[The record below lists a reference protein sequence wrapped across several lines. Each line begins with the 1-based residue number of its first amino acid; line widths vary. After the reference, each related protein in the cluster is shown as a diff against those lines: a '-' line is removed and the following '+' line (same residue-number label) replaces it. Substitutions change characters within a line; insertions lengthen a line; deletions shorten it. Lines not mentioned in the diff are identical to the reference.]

1 MENTLYEQTMGSS
14 TSLSPKTVRL
24 LWKTQM
30 PSKLYCD
37 PPLGWQYGFPKPV
50 PAPEP
55 DDFKAWLVSE
65 GYPKKLIDDLGENF
79 WCRFFHG
86 TEKD

>member
-1 MENTLYEQTMGSS
+1 M
-14 TSLSPKTVRL
+14 LSVHKTVKL
-24 LWKTQM
+24 LWKTKM
-30 PSKLYCD
+30 PSKLFCD
-37 PPLGWQYGFPKPV
+37 PPMGWQYGFPKAV
-50 PAPEP
+50 PSPEP